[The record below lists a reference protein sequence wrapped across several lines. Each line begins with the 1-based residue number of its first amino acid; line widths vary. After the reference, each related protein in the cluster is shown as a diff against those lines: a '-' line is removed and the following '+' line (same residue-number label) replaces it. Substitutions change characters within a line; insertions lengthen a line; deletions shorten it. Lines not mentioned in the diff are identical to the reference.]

1 VIEVM
6 FGFFDRTSP
15 PSIRRIGPEWSD
27 DCARVHA
34 QCFGRRWN
42 STEFESLLGDP
53 QVIANAAIDARAK
66 ITAKTAEMSGFVLSR
81 RAADEA
87 EILTLAVAPASR
99 RRGIAGA
106 LLAAHLGHLA
116 ASGTK
121 VLFLEVDADN
131 EAALKLYAGFG
142 FHQVGERKAYYPRPE
157 AAGATAL
164 IMRRDLG

>member
-1 VIEVM
+1 M
-6 FGFFDRTSP
+6 FGFFDRTSS

-53 QVIANAAIDARAK
+53 QVVANAAIDAKTRA
-66 ITAKTAEMSGFVLSR
+66 MSGFVLSR

-121 VLFLEVDADN
+121 ILFLEVDADN
-131 EAALKLYAGFG
+131 QAALTLYAGFG
-142 FHQVGERKAYYPRPE
+142 FSQVGERKAYYARPE